1 MDKEIE
7 KKLLISEQELTD
19 LKLAVYEIKEMLGK
33 KTQEKRWIRTSEM
46 RERYGL
52 AESTL
57 HSLRQKGVVKT
68 NKLGGTVFYDVK
80 SVEDYLN
87 GKGE

>member
-1 MDKEIE
+1 MEKEIQ
-7 KKLLISEQELTD
+7 KKVLISEKELTE
-19 LKLAVYEIKEMLGK
+19 LKSSIDEIKEMLGK

-46 RERYGL
+46 RQRYGL